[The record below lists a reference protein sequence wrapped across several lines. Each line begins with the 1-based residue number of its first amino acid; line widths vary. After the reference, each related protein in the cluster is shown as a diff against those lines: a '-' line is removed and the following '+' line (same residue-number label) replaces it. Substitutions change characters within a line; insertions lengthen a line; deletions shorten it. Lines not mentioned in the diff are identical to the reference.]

1 MRNLITQFL
10 KNPFYIYIVSFA
22 FVILIYQLG
31 WSEMYPPLSAG
42 LIIFFVITFLLA
54 LYLGA
59 LFDRYLPIRYLEIK
73 EIDRPYRTTIIL
85 YFLYMLEFIYN
96 RGIPIILALKTST
109 YDYKEFGIPT
119 LHPIIATFGS
129 FYTVYIFHLFL
140 STRRKKYLLVLF
152 FLLTIP
158 ILIFNRGMLLINLTS
173 MLFVYLLSIKGIRI
187 RMLLFIVTFSLIVL
201 YFFGVLGNYRIT
213 KSPSNRYFLEIS
225 AANEKFINS
234 RIPKEYMWSYIYISS
249 PLANLQ
255 NNINNNPAI
264 NFRVKDFVIMEL
276 LPDFISKRIAPIVS
290 AERSEPENISAYFI
304 VSTIFCYSFNFMGWP
319 GIYLMF
325 LIIISLIACYLLLL
339 RKNNPYYVTGISIL
353 MTFMVFNTFDNMIYF
368 SGISFQL
375 VYPLIWPIMQK
386 LKIRIPHDVIPHDI

>member
-96 RGIPIILALKTST
+96 RGIPISLALKTST

-158 ILIFNRGMLLINLTS
+158 ILIFNRGMLMINLTS

>member
-1 MRNLITQFL
+1 
-10 KNPFYIYIVSFA
+10 
-22 FVILIYQLG
+22 
-31 WSEMYPPLSAG
+31 MYPPLSAG

-96 RGIPIILALKTST
+96 RGIPISLALKTST

-158 ILIFNRGMLLINLTS
+158 ILIFNRGMLMINLTS

>member
-10 KNPFYIYIVSFA
+10 KNPFYIYIISFA

-325 LIIISLIACYLLLL
+325 LIIMSLIAFYLLLL

-353 MTFMVFNTFDNMIYF
+353 MTFMVYNTFDNMIYF

-386 LKIRIPHDVIPHDI
+386 LKIRIPHDVKPHDI